1 MGEIKG
7 FMKYKRQPTGYRPV
21 EERIHDFKELELPL
35 TPEQIQQ
42 QAARCMDCGIP
53 FCHGVGCPLYNY
65 IPDFNELI
73 YQGNWREA
81 CELLHSTNNFPEITG
96 RVCPAPCETACTL
109 AISDQP
115 VLIRHIEF
123 QIVERGFAEGWIKP
137 MPTAKKTGKRV
148 GIIGSGPAG
157 LAAAQQLARAGHD
170 VVVFEKDQKIG
181 GILRYGIPD
190 FKLGKSVIDRR
201 LKQLSAEG
209 VQLQTDIT
217 VGKDISAHYLQKQFD
232 CICLTMGAGEPRGI
246 PVQGSDYE
254 NIVYAMDYLTNQNKI
269 NAGEERGQD
278 ARDTA
283 NAKDKKVVVIGGGDT
298 GSDCV
303 GTARRQGA
311 KQIVQIE
318 ILPKPPI
325 DRPDDT
331 PWPNWPRI
339 MRTSS
344 SHLEGCE
351 RLWSV
356 MTTKFTGTETK
367 VSKIHCCK
375 VDWMQQN
382 GNWKLKEI
390 PGTEV
395 ILDADIVL
403 LAMGFVHVVHNGLIT
418 ELGLELDSRGNVAT
432 KNFQTSQPWIFA
444 AGDTINGASLVVRAI
459 DSGRAAATAIDRWM
473 RGN

>member
-7 FMKYKRQPTGYRPV
+7 FVKYKRQPTGYRPV
-21 EERIHDFKELELPL
+21 EQRIHDFKELELPL
-35 TPEQIQQ
+35 TPEQLQQ

-53 FCHGVGCPLYNY
+53 FCHGAGCPLMNY
-65 IPDFNELI
+65 IPDFNELV

-115 VLIRHIEF
+115 VTIRRIEF
-123 QIVERGFAEGWIKP
+123 QIVERGFAEGWITP
-137 MPTAKKTGKRV
+137 MPAAKKTGKRV

-157 LAAAQQLARAGHD
+157 LAAAQQLARAGHE

-190 FKLGKSVIDRR
+190 FKLDKSVIDRR

-232 CICLTMGAGEPRGI
+232 CICLTMGAGQARGL

-254 NIVYAMDYLTNQNKI
+254 NIIYAMDFLTAQNKI
-269 NAGEERGQD
+269 NAGAERGQD

-283 NAKDKKVVVIGGGDT
+283 NAKGKKVVVIGGGDT

-318 ILPKPPI
+318 ILPKPPA

-344 SHLEGCE
+344 SHEEGCE

-375 VDWMQQN
+375 VDWLQQD
-382 GNWKLKEI
+382 GKWKLKEI

-395 ILDADIVL
+395 VLDADIVL
-403 LAMGFVHVVHNGLIT
+403 LALGFVHVVHDGLVT

-432 KNFQTSQPWIFA
+432 KNFQTSQPWVFA

-459 DSGRAAATAIDRWM
+459 DSGRAAAIAIDKWLKS
-473 RGN
+473 

>member
-7 FMKYKRQPTGYRPV
+7 FMKYKRQPTDYRPV

-53 FCHGVGCPLYNY
+53 FCHGMGCPLYNY

-115 VLIRHIEF
+115 VLIRRIEF

-137 MPTAKKTGKRV
+137 MPAAKKTGKRV

-170 VVVFEKDQKIG
+170 VVVFEKDRKIG

-254 NIVYAMDYLTNQNKI
+254 NIVYAMDYLTSQNKI
-269 NAGEERGQD
+269 CTGEAVNNRVI
-278 ARDTA
+278 

-303 GTARRQGA
+303 GTAHRQGA

-344 SHLEGCE
+344 SHQEGCE

-356 MTTKFTGTETK
+356 MTTKFSGTETR

-375 VDWMQQN
+375 VDWVQQDN
-382 GNWKLKEI
+382 NWKLKEI

-459 DSGRAAATAIDRWM
+459 DSGRAAAIAIDRWLK
-473 RGN
+473 NND

>member
-7 FMKYKRQPTGYRPV
+7 FMKYLRQSTGYRPV

-53 FCHGVGCPLYNY
+53 FCHGVGCPLMNY
-65 IPDFNELI
+65 IPDFNELV

-115 VLIRHIEF
+115 VFIRHIEF

-137 MPTAKKTGKRV
+137 MRAVKKTGKRI

-181 GILRYGIPD
+181 GILRFGIPD
-190 FKLGKSVIDRR
+190 FKLDKGVIDRR

-209 VQLQTDIT
+209 VQFQTDVT
-217 VGKDISAHYLQKQFD
+217 VGKDISAHYLHKQFD
-232 CICLTMGAGEPRGI
+232 CICLTMGAGEPRDLA
-246 PVQGSDYE
+246 VQGRGYE
-254 NIVYAMDYLTNQNKI
+254 NVVFAMDYLTAQNKI
-269 NAGEERGQD
+269 LAGELIP
-278 ARDTA
+278 AKTI

-311 KQIVQIE
+311 KQIVQLE
-318 ILPKPPI
+318 ILPKPPA

-344 SHLEGCE
+344 SHMEGCE

-356 MTTKFTGTETK
+356 MTTRLTGTETT
-367 VSKIHCCK
+367 VNKIHCCK
-375 VDWMQQN
+375 VEWIKQDN
-382 GNWKLKEI
+382 NWKIKEI

-403 LAMGFVHVVHNGLIT
+403 LAMGFVHVAHSGLIT
-418 ELGLELDSRGNVAT
+418 DLGLDLDPRGNVAI
-432 KNFQTSQPWIFA
+432 KNFQTSQPWVFA

-459 DSGRAAATAIDRWM
+459 DSGRAAATAIDRWL
-473 RGN
+473 RNNN

>member
-7 FMKYKRQPTGYRPV
+7 FLKYRRQDTGHRPI
-21 EERIHDFKELELPL
+21 EERIHDFKELDLPL

-53 FCHGVGCPLYNY
+53 FCHGMGCPLYNY
-65 IPDFNELI
+65 IPDFNDLI

-115 VLIRHIEF
+115 ILIRHIEF

-137 MPTAKKTGKRV
+137 MPAAKKTGKRV

-232 CICLTMGAGEPRGI
+232 CICLTMGAGEPRGLA
-246 PVQGSDYE
+246 VQGSDYE
-254 NIVYAMDYLTNQNKI
+254 NIVYAMDYLTSQNRI
-269 NAGEERGQD
+269 GAGEAVNNR
-278 ARDTA
+278 AI

-344 SHLEGCE
+344 SHQEGCE

-375 VDWMQQN
+375 VDWVQQDN
-382 GNWKLKEI
+382 AWKLKEI

-395 ILDADIVL
+395 VLDADIVL
-403 LAMGFVHVVHNGLIT
+403 LAMGFVHVVHNGLVT
-418 ELGLELDSRGNVAT
+418 ELGLELDSRGNVAV
-432 KNFQTSQPWIFA
+432 KSFQTSQAWIFA

-459 DSGRAAATAIDRWM
+459 DSGRAAAIAIDRWLKESS
-473 RGN
+473 